1 MAEMPYSGVT
11 SFFIKTLVDKKYS
24 LPYRVVD
31 ALVDHFYSF
40 KTDERELPVVWH
52 LSLLAFVQRYKHEIR
67 KEVHLQGSGILC
79 MHNAPSIPCC

>member
-1 MAEMPYSGVT
+1 MAEMPYSGIT

-31 ALVDHFYSF
+31 ALVDHFCSF
-40 KTDERELPVVWH
+40 KTDARELPVVWH

-67 KEVHLQGSGILC
+67 SEVRSDPSSRLC
-79 MHNAPSIPCC
+79 TTRCGP